1 MNTNDLGLAA
11 EMGIA
16 FKRNIPIFQL
26 HTDIRLGGNDK
37 IDKINAI
44 KEDIFQ
50 NDFLYINKL
59 VTGLSYVDKKG
70 NKFNKAR
77 IYKTKE
83 ELIDDIENFLIK

>member
-1 MNTNDLGLAA
+1 M
-11 EMGIA
+11 
-16 FKRNIPIFQL
+16 
-26 HTDIRLGGNDK
+26 
-37 IDKINAI
+37 